1 MTWKLFQEREVI
13 FLDDVLSLIAV
24 VEVVLTLS
32 FLLITKDKDLYPKLD
47 LRCRTQKVKTLS
59 LLTPSK
65 DSQNVFF
72 VCFCFQNRFDSR

>member
-24 VEVVLTLS
+24 VEVVLNLS

-47 LRCRTQKVKTLS
+47 FAKSEKAVPSYSIKRLTKCLFRVF
-59 LLTPSK
+59 LLPESI
-65 DSQNVFF
+65 
-72 VCFCFQNRFDSR
+72 CI